1 MPNSPVRTAVLV
13 PVLIC
18 IDIRTDYRSCMK
30 TKRTD
35 LARDDGGTS
44 KAMIYDERFVLKTF
58 RTVHN
63 FVLIIILLQCQRPNQ
78 YIPGF
83 RAQRSGEKFPMCS
96 TDLVS
101 Y

>member
-63 FVLIIILLQCQRPNQ
+63 FVLIIICFNVNVLTNPYPVLLL
-78 YIPGF
+78 PG
-83 RAQRSGEKFPMCS
+83 SEKW
-96 TDLVS
+96 
-101 Y
+101 